1 MVERWFWE
9 SLVESSTLSIPK
21 ALSSCT
27 MPCTMQGT
35 AGLIGW
41 GNSVVECRSAKP
53 FCMGSNPI
61 SNLKACTGS

>member
-21 ALSSCT
+21 ALKLLHFRV
-27 MPCTMQGT
+27 QGT